1 MEGQVTVTPSLR
13 VQGARRHFGATHAL
27 EHVSFE
33 LQPGEWVGLVGSNGA
48 GKTTLIRAVA
58 GLETLDAGAIEF
70 PAGGEGGAPHVGVV
84 PQEIALY
91 PLLTPRENLQI
102 FGRLNGLK
110 GATLRERVDWALAFT
125 GLEDRADDRVGEF
138 SGGMKRRLNIACS
151 VLHRPGVVLLDEP
164 TVGVDPPG
172 RERIWRMLRSLCA
185 EGAALIQSTHQL
197 DEVQAVCDRILLMNA
212 GRLVASVRAEG
223 FAHGALGGARRLR
236 LVLDRELD
244 GQCDLGPG
252 CRVEGR
258 VVEGMMEDVSRELP
272 ALLAR
277 LAQCEVGVQDVRVES
292 PRLEDVFAELTG
304 WRRPA

>member
-1 MEGQVTVTPSLR
+1 MAPSLR
-13 VQGARRHFGATHAL
+13 VQGARRHFGAAHAL
-27 EHVSFE
+27 EHVTFD
-33 LQPGEWVGLVGSNGA
+33 LQSGEWVGLVGSNGA
-48 GKTTLIRAVA
+48 GKTTLIRAIA
-58 GLETLDAGAIEF
+58 GLETLDGGEIEF
-70 PAGGEGGAPHVGVV
+70 PALEDGGTPHVGVV

-102 FGRLNGLK
+102 FGRLNGLEK
-110 GATLRERVDWALAFT
+110 DVLRERVTWALGFT
-125 GLEDRADDRVGEF
+125 GLEDRADDRVGDF

-151 VLHRPGVVLLDEP
+151 VLHRPRVVLLDEP

-172 RERIWRMLRSLCA
+172 RERIWRMLRSLCD

-197 DEVQAVCDRILLMNA
+197 DEVQAVCDRILLMNS

-223 FAHGALGGARRLR
+223 FAQGGLGGARRLR
-236 LVLDRELD
+236 LVLDRELR
-244 GQCDLGPG
+244 GECDLGPG

-258 VVEGMMEDVSRELP
+258 VVEGMMQDVSRELP

-277 LAQCEVGVQDVRVES
+277 LAKFDIGVQDVRIES

-304 WRRPA
+304 WKRRA